1 LTASAHDPVHAR
13 RDGLAFLGGVLTTF
27 LLLAGALLALR
38 AAGQAVGWGFQLQS
52 PPVTAGLALLM
63 LAVALNLSG
72 VFHIG
77 AGVQGAGSGPLARL
91 PGGVGAFF
99 TGALAVVV
107 AAPCTAPF
115 MAFALGAALLMPWPM
130 ALAVF
135 LMLGLGLALPFVV
148 VSLSPRLLSKLPRPG
163 AWMERLKGLL
173 AFPMYATALWLA
185 WVFSRQT
192 GAEALGLLFV
202 AGVLLAL
209 GAWLVGTGQAQRMVG
224 DRGRVWL
231 VAGLAVLIA
240 AAAALFI
247 AARMPAQEAGSAAV
261 SQGSGPASAP
271 WSQAAVQA
279 ATGQGRPVLVNFTAD
294 WCVTCKI
301 NERTSLASPRVAAAL
316 KETGAV
322 YLVGDWTRRDD
333 AITAELRRHGRSGVP
348 LYLMYSPGSAE
359 PRILPQLL
367 TEGVVLDAL
376 KTAR

>member
-1 LTASAHDPVHAR
+1 
-13 RDGLAFLGGVLTTF
+13 
-27 LLLAGALLALR
+27 
-38 AAGQAVGWGFQLQS
+38 
-52 PPVTAGLALLM
+52 
-63 LAVALNLSG
+63 
-72 VFHIG
+72 
-77 AGVQGAGSGPLARL
+77 
-91 PGGVGAFF
+91 
-99 TGALAVVV
+99 
-107 AAPCTAPF
+107 
-115 MAFALGAALLMPWPM
+115 
-130 ALAVF
+130 
-135 LMLGLGLALPFVV
+135 
-148 VSLSPRLLSKLPRPG
+148 
-163 AWMERLKGLL
+163 MERLKGLL